1 MSNILLLT
9 GIVFA
14 LSFLLSVKFNRRRTE
29 DSTHP
34 VWSLILIQL
43 CGSNLG
49 RLQPVPQYRLYFS
62 AIDFTEFN
70 PNETISGSDVEVI
83 PDFCILLHRAV
94 LLRKGPL
101 RPLLAN
107 IQSTYLPSR
116 AINITSSFIPLLVE
130 LKRPVSRN
138 CNNINEFMSGLG
150 TMMKSAQSQA
160 EGQAHCLFSI
170 PNYHRQMHV
179 VLIAAVGEWW
189 SFWFIPRS
197 NFGGK
202 TFNGKKYV
210 FDVNDRLEEE
220 ERNNPLEE
228 DKAKLMD
235 PDLIHEMR
243 NFIAH
248 AGETPAQIKDRH
260 DAERDARQRRR
271 AEKNMVRQHNEDQFQ
286 EFIDEIQE
294 IQNEPGIYHD
304 LAINEYS
311 QRRSACDREWD
322 VLWNYRAEFMESEP
336 QGKAGEL
343 KDRGNWSGVMR
354 LGSKT
359 SEHYLDQIQNYL
371 DQIQNY
377 LNRFTNHNL
386 EEDDIS
392 Q

>member
-1 MSNILLLT
+1 MNDILLLT

-62 AIDFTEFN
+62 AVDFTDLD

-94 LLRKGPL
+94 LVRVEGPL
-101 RPLLAN
+101 RSLLAN

-116 AINITSSFIPLLVE
+116 AIKITSTFIPLLVE

-138 CNNINEFMSGLG
+138 CRDIDEFMSGLG

-170 PNYHRQMHV
+170 PNFHRQMHV
-179 VLIAAVGEWW
+179 VLLAAVGEWW
-189 SFWFIPRS
+189 SFWFVPRS
-197 NFGGK
+197 NFSGK
-202 TFNGKKYV
+202 TFNGNKYV

-228 DKAKLMD
+228 DEPKLMD

-243 NFIAH
+243 NLIAH

-271 AEKNMVRQHNEDQFQ
+271 AQRNMIRQHNEDQLQ
-286 EFIDEIQE
+286 EFIDKTQE
-294 IQNEPGIYHD
+294 IQNEPGIYPD

-311 QRRSACDREWD
+311 QRRSACDADWKLRWKFQ
-322 VLWNYRAEFMESEP
+322 REFMESEL
-336 QGKAGEL
+336 GSRVALE
-343 KDRGNWSGVMR
+343 DRADWSGVMR

-359 SEHYLDQIQNYL
+359 SEYYLFQIR
-371 DQIQNY
+371 NY
-377 LNRFTNHNL
+377 LNQFARDNV

>member
-1 MSNILLLT
+1 MNDILLLT

-62 AIDFTEFN
+62 AVDFTDLD

-94 LLRKGPL
+94 LVRVEGPL
-101 RPLLAN
+101 RSLLAN

-116 AINITSSFIPLLVE
+116 AIKITSTFIPLLVE

-138 CNNINEFMSGLG
+138 CRDIDEFMSGLG

-160 EGQAHCLFSI
+160 EGQ
-170 PNYHRQMHV
+170 
-179 VLIAAVGEWW
+179 
-189 SFWFIPRS
+189 
-197 NFGGK
+197 
-202 TFNGKKYV
+202 TFNGNKYV

-228 DKAKLMD
+228 DEPKLMD

-243 NFIAH
+243 NLIAH

-271 AEKNMVRQHNEDQFQ
+271 AQRNMIRQHNEDQLQ
-286 EFIDEIQE
+286 EFIDKTQE
-294 IQNEPGIYHD
+294 IQNEPGIYPD

-311 QRRSACDREWD
+311 QRRSACDADWKLRWKFQ
-322 VLWNYRAEFMESEP
+322 REFMESEL
-336 QGKAGEL
+336 GSRVALE
-343 KDRGNWSGVMR
+343 DRADWSGVMR

-359 SEHYLDQIQNYL
+359 SEYYLFQIR
-371 DQIQNY
+371 NY
-377 LNRFTNHNL
+377 LNQFARDNV

>member
-9 GIVFA
+9 GIAFA
-14 LSFLLSVKFNRRRTE
+14 ISFILSVKFNRQRTE

-62 AIDFTEFN
+62 AIDFTDLD

-94 LLRKGPL
+94 LGQKGVFKS
-101 RPLLAN
+101 LLSA
-107 IQSTYLPSR
+107 IQPTHLPSR
-116 AINITSSFIPLLVE
+116 AIKITSIFIPLLVE

-138 CNNINEFMSGLG
+138 CDNIDELMSGLG

-160 EGQAHCLFSI
+160 AGQAHCLFSI

-189 SFWFIPRS
+189 SFWVVPRS
-197 NFGGK
+197 RFGRK
-202 TFNGKKYV
+202 TFNGEQYV
-210 FDVNDRLEEE
+210 SNVNDRLEGEQ
-220 ERNNPLEE
+220 RNNPIEE
-228 DKAKLMD
+228 DSAKLMS
-235 PDLIHEMR
+235 PNQIREMED
-243 NFIAH
+243 FIAH
-248 AGETPAQIKDRH
+248 AGETPAQIKNRH
-260 DAERDARQRRR
+260 DAERDARQRQR
-271 AEKNMVRQHNEDQFQ
+271 AERNMIRQHNEDQLQ
-286 EFIDEIQE
+286 KSIDKNQE
-294 IQNEPGIYHD
+294 IQHEPGAFPD

-311 QRRSACDREWD
+311 QRRSACDEEWK
-322 VLWNYRAEFMESEP
+322 VTWEFRREFMESDLGYQVALE
-336 QGKAGEL
+336 
-343 KDRGNWSGVMR
+343 DRADWSGVMR

-359 SEHYLDQIQNYL
+359 SAHYLDQIR
-371 DQIQNY
+371 NY

-386 EEDDIS
+386 EEEDIS
-392 Q
+392 

>member
-1 MSNILLLT
+1 MNDILLLT

-62 AIDFTEFN
+62 AVDFTDLD

-94 LLRKGPL
+94 LVRVVGPL

-116 AINITSSFIPLLVE
+116 AIKITSTFIPLLVE
-130 LKRPVSRN
+130 LKRPVSRH
-138 CNNINEFMSGLG
+138 CRDIDEFMSGLG
-150 TMMKSAQSQA
+150 TMMNSAQSQA

-179 VLIAAVGEWW
+179 VLLAAVGEWW
-189 SFWFIPRS
+189 SFRFVPRS

-202 TFNGKKYV
+202 TFNGNKYV
-210 FDVNDRLEEE
+210 FDVNDRLKEE

-228 DKAKLMD
+228 DEAKLMD

-243 NFIAH
+243 NLIAH

-271 AEKNMVRQHNEDQFQ
+271 AQRNM
-286 EFIDEIQE
+286 
-294 IQNEPGIYHD
+294 
-304 LAINEYS
+304 
-311 QRRSACDREWD
+311 RRSACDADWKLRWKFQ
-322 VLWNYRAEFMESEP
+322 REFMESEL
-336 QGKAGEL
+336 GSRVALE
-343 KDRGNWSGVMR
+343 DRADWSGVMR

-359 SEHYLDQIQNYL
+359 SEYYLFQIR
-371 DQIQNY
+371 NY
-377 LNRFTNHNL
+377 LNQFARDNV